1 MIIKL
6 VLAVA
11 IAVTILIAYSMGK
24 NEDNAKVNDMR
35 SQLDTLKAQ
44 LGTQGKNIKESYDR
58 LHRSLNL
65 HMAETSIET
74 AIHDTLDENFG
85 EARIAVGSAKKY
97 LQHSEGKEVSAGEIS
112 VLSGELDR
120 AAHSLEALDRS
131 AIKSLS
137 AVEQRIR
144 DLIAKNA
151 G

>member
-1 MIIKL
+1 MIKKL

-24 NEDNAKVNDMR
+24 KEDNAKVNDMQ
-35 SQLDTLKAQ
+35 SQLNTLKAQ
-44 LGTQGKNIKESYDR
+44 LGIQGKTIKESYDR

-85 EARIAVGSAKKY
+85 EARTAVGSAKKY
-97 LQHSEGKEVSAGEIS
+97 LQHSEGKEISASEIS
-112 VLSGELDR
+112 ILNGELDK
-120 AAHSLEALDRS
+120 ATKNLGALDRS
-131 AIKSLS
+131 AIKILS

-151 G
+151 R

>member
-24 NEDNAKVNDMR
+24 KEDNAKVNDMQ
-35 SQLDTLKAQ
+35 SQLNTLKAQ
-44 LGTQGKNIKESYDR
+44 LGIQGKTIKESYDR

-85 EARIAVGSAKKY
+85 EARTAVGSAKKY
-97 LQHSEGKEVSAGEIS
+97 LQNSEGKAISASEIS
-112 VLSGELDR
+112 ILSGELDR
-120 AAHSLEALDRS
+120 ATKSLGALDRS
-131 AIKSLS
+131 AIKILS

-151 G
+151 R